1 MIIREANIADAKY
14 ISERMRIADQQE
26 FYKVTGSF
34 NFFDQI
40 MHGIDSDQSKTYTL
54 VLDGKASAI
63 IGTIEKQDFQ
73 VVWACATDKVN
84 SYKLSFIKALKT
96 LMKKHEKD
104 RKPFVNYVD
113 VKNENAIKFLKASG
127 FILLDKEPY
136 GKLKEYFYPFY
147 K

>member
-14 ISERMRIADQQE
+14 LSERMRVADQRE

-40 MHGIDSDQSKTYTL
+40 MHGISSKNSKTYTL

-63 IGTIEKQDFQ
+63 IGTIENQDFQ

-84 SYKLSFIKALKT
+84 NYKITFIKALKL
-96 LMKKHEKD
+96 LMERHKKE
-104 RKPFVNYVD
+104 RKPFINYVD
-113 VKNENAIKFLKASG
+113 VENTNAIKFLKASG